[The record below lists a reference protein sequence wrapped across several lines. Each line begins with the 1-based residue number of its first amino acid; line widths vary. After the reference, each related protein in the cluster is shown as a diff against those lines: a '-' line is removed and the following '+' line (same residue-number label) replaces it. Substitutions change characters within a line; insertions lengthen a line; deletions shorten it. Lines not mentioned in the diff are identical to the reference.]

1 MTPLPAALDATA
13 PLVAWRLDDARL
25 ASSWDSG
32 IGAERFGG
40 RWNPKAFKAIYCS
53 IDPST
58 CLLEAA
64 VHRGF
69 KVLDTQPHVLTSLE
83 IADPAGVRVVRPD
96 EIPNPAWLSGG
107 IPSIHQQRW
116 GATLLGAHGFV
127 LFPSAVS
134 KQSWNLVFE
143 PSMASGKYAVRS
155 QERLSVDTRL
165 NPSPLCADSA
175 GG

>member
-13 PLVAWRLDDARL
+13 VLVAWRIDAERY

-32 IGAERFGG
+32 LGAEALGG
-40 RWNPKAFKAIYCS
+40 RWNPKGVKAVYCS
-53 IDPST
+53 IDPAT
-58 CLLEAA
+58 CLVETA

-83 IADPAGVRVVRPD
+83 IPDSTHVRVVMPD
-96 EIPNPAWLSGG
+96 EIPNPAWLWGG
-107 IPSIHQQRW
+107 TPSIHQQAW
-116 GATLLGAHGFV
+116 GAGLIQSHSFV

-134 KQSWNLVFE
+134 KRSWNLVFE
-143 PSMASGKYAVRS
+143 PGAAHSAYRLRS

-165 NPSPLCADSA
+165 NPVS
-175 GG
+175 